1 MIVDATTRRRAE
13 AEFDF
18 GYTASMEALP
28 YEEIEHTADL
38 AMRVRGRD
46 MAQLLQN
53 AAEGMLMLSAVE
65 LKPEEGRRI
74 SLELQAPDREQLLVV
89 WLEELL
95 YGMEMRSVA
104 YQGFDIEVHD
114 GPRLA
119 ASMHEVELDSIGKHI
134 KAVTFHDL
142 QIVATLEG
150 LEVTIVFDV

>member
-1 MIVDATTRRRAE
+1 MVDAVTRRPAKT
-13 AEFDF
+13 EFIF

-38 AMRVRGRD
+38 AMRVRGKD
-46 MAQLLQN
+46 LAQLLQN

-65 LKPEEGRRI
+65 LKAEEGRQI
-74 SLELQAPDREQLLVV
+74 SLELHAPDREQLLVV

-119 ASMHEVELDSIGKHI
+119 ASMREVKMDSIAKHI

-142 QIVATLEG
+142 QIIATQEG